1 MRQTADEVVE
11 ARKKNPTDRKDL
23 LNAMLNGADPKT
35 GEKLSDANI
44 TDQLITFLIAGHE
57 TTSGMMSFA
66 FYYLLKNPSAYRKVQ
81 QEVDE
86 VIGRGKVTVDHVTK
100 LPYLAAVSK

>member
-1 MRQTADEVVE
+1 
-11 ARKKNPTDRKDL
+11 
-23 LNAMLNGADPKT
+23 
-35 GEKLSDANI
+35 
-44 TDQLITFLIAGHE
+44 
-57 TTSGMMSFA
+57 MMSFA